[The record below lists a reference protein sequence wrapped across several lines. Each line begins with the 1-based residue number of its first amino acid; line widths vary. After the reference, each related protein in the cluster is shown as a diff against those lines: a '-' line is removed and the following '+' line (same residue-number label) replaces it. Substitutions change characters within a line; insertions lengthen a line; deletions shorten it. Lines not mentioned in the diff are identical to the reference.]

1 MAPTTPPKG
10 SGRVVVSQGDVF
22 WVDLGAP
29 SGAAPG
35 FRHPHVV
42 VQNNVFNRS
51 RIDTVVVCV
60 ITSNLTRAK
69 APGNVL
75 LDKGEAGLVK
85 RSVVNVSQVF
95 TVDKMDLQGKIG
107 ALSSRRMRQ
116 VLDGMYLLLE
126 PRDLGEDRPS

>member
-1 MAPTTPPKG
+1 M
-10 SGRVVVSQGDVF
+10 VISQGDVF

-75 LDKGEAGLVK
+75 LDRGEAGLSK
-85 RSVVNVSQVF
+85 RRVVNASQVF
-95 TVDKMDLQGKIG
+95 TVDKRDLQGKIG

-116 VLDGMYLLLE
+116 VLDGLYLLLE
-126 PRDLGEDRPS
+126 PRDLVEAGPA

>member
-1 MAPTTPPKG
+1 MAPAAPPQG
-10 SGRVVVSQGDVF
+10 SGRVVISQGDVF

-35 FRHPHVV
+35 FRHRHVV

-95 TVDKMDLQGKIG
+95 TVDKRDLHGKIG